1 MDLIQPW
8 HDHAQD
14 LPGWFSPQ
22 ALSLFHAVDEAQRR
36 LDVHGHVGEIGVHC
50 GRSFIPLCLMRRQ
63 EEHAVGVDLFEQQ
76 GLNRSGSGRK
86 EGRNDRE
93 IAERNIHT
101 VCGSMDRVHLL
112 SADSTGLSGSDLR
125 SQAEDQRPKA
135 EGADSLPSAYS
146 LQPSASLFRLWHI
159 DGGHSFHET
168 ETDMITCSE
177 TLAAGGVLIVDDVFH
192 PGWPEVSRAVYS
204 FLALDTFRPVAIGW
218 RKAVLAARHAST
230 LATAIAAAVQP
241 TRHVRWYDQQVPLY
255 E

>member
-1 MDLIQPW
+1 MPDFAPWIQ
-8 HDHAQD
+8 HEQD
-14 LPGWFSPQ
+14 LPGWFSRQ
-22 ALSLFHAVDEAQRR
+22 ALSLFHAVDEAQRA
-36 LDVHGHVGEIGVHC
+36 LDVHGHLGEIGVHC
-50 GRSFIPLCLMRRQ
+50 ARSFIPLCLMRRQ

-93 IAERNIHT
+93 IAERNIRT

-125 SQAEDQRPKA
+125 SQAE
-135 EGADSLPSAYS
+135 GADSLPSAYS
-146 LQPSASLFRLWHI
+146 LQSSASGLPLFRLWHI

-230 LATAIAAAVQP
+230 LATAIAAAVPP
-241 TRHVRWYDQQVPLY
+241 TRHVPWYDQQVPLY